1 VIGISSAAVAQVGVG
16 GGAGIPPEVIPIVQ
30 SFLFTVTVIILGYP
44 LMRSISRR
52 FIERTH
58 EQPLAMPRELGVRL
72 ERIERAVDAI
82 AIEVE
87 RVSESQRFLTRLQ
100 SERKSIEPGSGRP
113 SST

>member
-1 VIGISSAAVAQVGVG
+1 MTGMAPIAVAQAAVG
-16 GGAGIPPEVIPIVQ
+16 GGAGIPPEVIPIMQ
-30 SFLFTVTVIILGYP
+30 SFFFTITVIILGYP

-58 EQPLAMPRELGVRL
+58 EQPSAMPRELAARL

-87 RVSESQRFLTRLQ
+87 RMSESQRFLTRLQ

-113 SST
+113 SSR